1 MIIQSYNHCYEVI
14 RELDRTSRITE
25 FVCKEQQQQEA
36 YLLVKIAESTL
47 AKRFTLFLEKKVKGS
62 GFTDFKECFWW
73 NGAFYSVYTYSSGR
87 TLADKLA
94 TGHCER
100 KERAEIVRRL
110 LEQLLLRRPH
120 PYFMRNALQSNMITV
135 TDSLDVDWNY
145 HLDEVRTFDY
155 CTIKAVDIRLME
167 VMQLIFEEE
176 LIRRQYP
183 LLDQY
188 LSALG
193 EGKMSD
199 YLELYREFM
208 PVYQALCEDGQ
219 EQLQQTFPQRLWEVY
234 RKIGEKPDS
243 LKGYLHLGKKYVAK
257 KMAIVFFMLM
267 VLLMVLLSLAFV
279 WIVYPWIQ
287 SRFLTKT
294 MVIHSQD
301 IEGYTG
307 RVRLVGD
314 LETDN
319 VIFVGTMTEGQF
331 NGQGTLYDWD
341 GNLIYRGKFLAN
353 QYSGMGESFY
363 QNGKVQYSGEFAG
376 GLYEGTGKLYQE
388 DGILLYEGD
397 FSRGL
402 YEGNG
407 ILYYPDGQIK
417 YRGSF
422 SQGLFEG
429 VGVLFYENGGTSY
442 EGEFL
447 QGKRSG
453 SGKAYDESGELV
465 YDGSFSRGLY
475 DGNGILY
482 YSDDRIQYSGSFSQ
496 GQFEGIGVLFYE
508 NGTVSYEGEFLQGKR
523 SGSGKAYDESGELV
537 YDGAFSQDRYEGE
550 GILYENGEVVGQG
563 RFHRDILTLGT
574 ATRYD
579 DQGNLLYQ
587 GGIKNDLFDG
597 EGKVYDPVSGYL
609 VYKGNFRE
617 GQYDGYGKKYVEG
630 ILVYDGE
637 FFQGKYCGMGT
648 QYDQDTGT
656 VTKGIFNDDQLV
668 YILAEPNQET
678 EGLETTEAKYGA
690 E

>member
-1 MIIQSYNHCYEVI
+1 MQGGREGDIWMIIQSYNHCYEVI
-14 RELDRTSRITE
+14 RELGRTSRISE
-25 FVCKEQQQQEA
+25 FVCKEQQQQET

-47 AKRFTLFLEKKVKGS
+47 AKRFTLFLEEKVKGS

-73 NGAFYSVYTYSSGR
+73 NGAFYSAYTYSSDR
-87 TLADKLA
+87 TLADKIA
-94 TGHCER
+94 MGHCER

-120 PYFMRNALQSNMITV
+120 PYFMRNALQSNMITI

-155 CTIKAVDIRLME
+155 CTIKAVNIRLME

-176 LIRRQYP
+176 LSRGQYP

-219 EQLQQTFPQRLWEVY
+219 EQLQQTFLHRLWEGGK
-234 RKIGEKPDS
+234 KIGEKPDS

-257 KMAIVFFMLM
+257 KMAVVF
-267 VLLMVLLSLAFV
+267 VLLMVLLMALLFLAFV

-301 IEGYTG
+301 TEGYTG

-314 LETDN
+314 LEADN
-319 VIFVGTMTEGQF
+319 VIFVGTLTDGQI
-331 NGQGTLYDWD
+331 NGQGTLYDWE
-341 GNLIYRGKFLAN
+341 GNLVYRGKFLAN
-353 QYSGMGESFY
+353 QYSGMGKSFY

-376 GLYEGTGKLYQE
+376 GLYEG
-388 DGILLYEGD
+388 
-397 FSRGL
+397 
-402 YEGNG
+402 NG
-407 ILYYPDGQIK
+407 ILHYPDSQIQ

-422 SQGLFEG
+422 SQGQFEG
-429 VGVLFYENGGTSY
+429 VGVLFYENGTVSY

-447 QGKRSG
+447 QGERSG

-465 YDGSFSRGLY
+465 YDGSFSR
-475 DGNGILY
+475 
-482 YSDDRIQYSGSFSQ
+482 
-496 GQFEGIGVLFYE
+496 
-508 NGTVSYEGEFLQGKR
+508 
-523 SGSGKAYDESGELV
+523 
-537 YDGAFSQDRYEGE
+537 DRYEGE
-550 GILYENGEVVGQG
+550 GIQYENGKVVGQG
-563 RFHRDILTLGT
+563 RFHQGILTSGN
-574 ATRYD
+574 AVYYD
-579 DQGNLLYQ
+579 GRGNLLYQ
-587 GGIKNDLFDG
+587 GGIDNGLYDG
-597 EGKVYDPVSGYL
+597 EGKLYSEGFLIYEGGFAEGKCHGCGKQYHVVTSMLLYDGTFEQGEYSGEGRLYDEMTGGLLYEGSFYQGFYDGQGKMYDPVTGYLIYEGGFRESQYDGQGKHYVKGVL
-609 VYKGNFRE
+609 VYKG
-617 GQYDGYGKKYVEG
+617 
-630 ILVYDGE
+630 E
-637 FFQGKYCGMGT
+637 FHQGKYNGMGI
-648 QYDQDTGT
+648 QYDKDTGA
-656 VTKGIFNDDQLV
+656 VIVKGIFCNDKPIYV
-668 YILAEPNQET
+668 SGEPNQET
-678 EGLETTEAKYGA
+678 EGSETTAAIYGA